1 MAADYKWHGINPE
14 NPEGPQVEI
23 VFPAGYTL
31 ALYKHAPVD
40 YENLRAAKYVLD
52 HTERIF
58 YGVRTSFYP
67 GGWCYTGR
75 PMEWYIKE
83 RIEAPFPSNR
93 IFAVYINPQMKVY
106 ECRAE
111 FQADDDPLAPI
122 DWQTRF
128 GGLTWKRTS

>member
-1 MAADYKWHGINPE
+1 MAADFKWHGINPE
-14 NPEGPQVEI
+14 NPEGPRTDI
-23 VFPAGYTL
+23 VFPADYTL
-31 ALYKHAPVD
+31 ALYKHSPVD

-58 YGVRTSFYP
+58 YGVRTLNH

-75 PMEWYIKE
+75 PEEWYI
-83 RIEAPFPSNR
+83 RPGIEVPFPRDR
-93 IFAVYINPQMKVY
+93 IFAVYVNPRMRVY

-122 DWQTRF
+122 GWQTRF